1 MTPEGAVNRCFSRVG
16 DFFRIARVPYG
27 EGYSTGEGV
36 KVMSVSLGRV
46 VVFGGSGFIGRHIL
60 QRLARAGARI
70 LVPSRHP
77 GQVASLRTAGEVG
90 QIVPIAIDIDSDASV
105 AAAVAGADIVI
116 NLIGILAPGPGQGF
130 DAVQHQAAA
139 RIARAARAVGVRT
152 LVQMSA
158 IGADAA
164 SDSAYARSKGAGEA
178 AVRAAFP
185 DAVILRPSIVFGPG
199 DGFFQRFGRMA
210 KLLPFLPLIG
220 GGHTRFQPVYAG
232 DVADAVMVALTDP
245 ACQGRTYELG
255 GPRAYSF
262 KDLLDYI
269 RKQAGVPGRWLL
281 PLPFPIATIQA
292 AFMELLP
299 GKPLTRD
306 QVRLLRRDNV
316 VTGTLPGLADL
327 GIVPTAVELVVPTY
341 LGPSGG

>member
-1 MTPEGAVNRCFSRVG
+1 MQAVG
-16 DFFRIARVPYG
+16 
-27 EGYSTGEGV
+27 
-36 KVMSVSLGRV
+36 GRV
-46 VVFGGSGFIGRHIL
+46 VVFGGSGFIGRQVIA
-60 QRLARAGARI
+60 RLARAGSQVV
-70 LVPSRHP
+70 VPSRHP
-77 GQVASLRTAGEVG
+77 GQLGYLRCAGEVG
-90 QIVPIAIDIDSDASV
+90 QVVPVAADIGDDASV
-105 AAAVAGADIVI
+105 AAVLAGADAVV
-116 NLIGILAPGPGQGF
+116 NLIGILAPSAGNGF

-139 RIARAARAVGVRT
+139 RIAAAARAAGAKVF
-152 LVQMSA
+152 VQMSA

-164 SDSAYARSKGAGEA
+164 SDSAYAASKGAGEA

-199 DGFFQRFGRMA
+199 DGFFNRFGRMA

-220 GGHTRFQPVYAG
+220 GGRTRFQPVYVG

-245 ACQGRTYELG
+245 ARRGRTYELG
-255 GPRAYSF
+255 GPRSYSF
-262 KDLLDYI
+262 KELLDYI
-269 RKQAGVPGRWLL
+269 RRQAGVPRRWLL

-306 QVRLLRRDNV
+306 QVRLLKRDNV
-316 VTGTLPGLADL
+316 VSGTLPGLADL

-341 LGPSGG
+341 LSPPRVSITARPVKMRGAKTDFH

>member
-1 MTPEGAVNRCFSRVG
+1 
-16 DFFRIARVPYG
+16 
-27 EGYSTGEGV
+27 
-36 KVMSVSLGRV
+36 MSASLGTV
-46 VVFGGSGFIGRHIL
+46 VVFGGSGFIGRHIV
-60 QRLARAGARI
+60 QRLARAGALI

-77 GQVASLRTAGEVG
+77 GQVATLRLAGEVG
-90 QIVPIAIDIDSDASV
+90 QIVPLVADINDDSSV
-105 AAAVAGADIVI
+105 AAAVAGADAVI
-116 NLIGILAPGPGQGF
+116 NLIGILAPSRGNGF

-139 RIARAARAVGVRT
+139 RIARAARAAGART
-152 LVQMSA
+152 FVQMSA
-158 IGADAA
+158 IGADPA

-178 AVRAAFP
+178 AVRGAFP

-199 DGFFQRFGRMA
+199 DGFFQRFGQMA
-210 KLLPFLPLIG
+210 KILPFLPLIG

-245 ACQGRTYELG
+245 ACRGRTYELG

-262 KDLLDYI
+262 KELLRYI
-269 RKQAGVPGRWLL
+269 CKQAGKPGRYLL

-306 QVRLLRRDNV
+306 QVRLLRRDNIV
-316 VTGTLPGLADL
+316 SGSLPGLSDL
-327 GIVPTAVELVVPTY
+327 GIVPTAVELLVPTY
-341 LGPSGG
+341 LRPPGT